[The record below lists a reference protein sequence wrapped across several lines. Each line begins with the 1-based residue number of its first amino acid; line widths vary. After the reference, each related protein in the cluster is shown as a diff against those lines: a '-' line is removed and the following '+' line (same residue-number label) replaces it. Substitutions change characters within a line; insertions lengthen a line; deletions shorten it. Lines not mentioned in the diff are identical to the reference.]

1 MEKRKFRLQYATLVL
16 CVTST
21 YVNYA
26 LAYCVT
32 CNKCVWKWKQG
43 GSDVRP
49 RAGRQ
54 EFESSS
60 GFFLAP
66 SLYLDRFLSA
76 TCPVASDYRDW
87 RPEREPGVCF
97 VQCWYADNYACYLT
111 SLSRVMFVWCINVE
125 WNGYPLFQKDNSSW
139 GMTGIGQRDC
149 APPPLPALV
158 LFVWWRVL
166 LLFLD
171 LPPGC
176 PRFCGIWG
184 EQKTGKCQIVF
195 SYYCAGRLVFVYG
208 TTVG

>member
-149 APPPLPALV
+149 APPPTPCSCFVCLV
-158 LFVWWRVL
+158 ESITPIFRPPTWLSA
-166 LLFLD
+166 FLRYLRRTENRQVPD
-171 LPPGC
+171 C
-176 PRFCGIWG
+176 F
-184 EQKTGKCQIVF
+184 
-195 SYYCAGRLVFVYG
+195 
-208 TTVG
+208 